1 MAKVST
7 RTPPLIS
14 LYFCQER
21 GDPDYGSCLWNAP
34 YRLPSRYS
42 KQRNAS
48 SRSVAGNQGF
58 DTSMQGLRCGNGY
71 SLEELDYGND
81 CTDELCKSMENG
93 FGLTNERSV

>member
-1 MAKVST
+1 MAAIKIPEYIRQKMHRIAYLHATANKEMQVVEAW
-7 RTPPLIS
+7 L
-14 LYFCQER
+14 E
-21 GDPDYGSCLWNAP
+21 
-34 YRLPSRYS
+34 
-42 KQRNAS
+42 
-48 SRSVAGNQGF
+48 NQGF